1 MMLLRANVLTLGFS
15 GIRRDVIELLCEMLN
30 RRVHPV
36 VPEKGS
42 VGASG
47 DLAPLAHLALSVI
60 GEGEVFFE
68 GQRMASAEALQRAKL
83 KPLELEAKEGL
94 ALLNGTQAMHAVG
107 GLALL
112 RAQRLARVADVS
124 GAMSLEALKGTPVAF
139 DLRLQD
145 ARPHP
150 GQKAVAEHLLSL
162 MEDSEIRQS
171 HLTDDPRVQD
181 AYSLRCMPQVHGAVR
196 GALAHCEDILLIES
210 ASATDNPLVFAE
222 TGDVI
227 SGGNFHGAPLAFAFD
242 YAAIAMT
249 DLMSMSERRTDRLTN
264 PDKSEGLPAFLARR
278 PGVESGFMIAHVAAA
293 SLVNEARVLAHPA
306 SIDNITTSGGKEDHV
321 SMGMT
326 SALKLRSIVDLAE
339 NLLAIELLAAAE
351 GLEHRRP
358 LKAGRGVE
366 RAFAAVRKIAP
377 PLTHDRPLSGDIA
390 RVAEA
395 IRRGDFD
402 REERTDMSGKRIIHA
417 PRGSERTCKGW
428 HQEAAMRMLMNNLDP
443 DVAEN
448 PDQLVVYG
456 GTGRAA
462 RSWEAFDAIVGSLR
476 ELENDETLLVQ
487 SGKPVGKFRTHDE
500 APRVLIANSNLVGQW
515 NNYAEF
521 NRLERMGLTMY
532 GQMTAG
538 SWIYIGSQGIVQGT
552 FETFAAA
559 GRKHFGGSLDGKF
572 VLTGGLG
579 GMGGAQPLAATM
591 NGAVFLG
598 VEVDPARIEKR
609 LKSGYC
615 DKIAWS
621 LDEALKLI
629 DQARKDRKSLSVGL
643 VGNCADVLP
652 EIVKRGVVPDVLTDQ
667 TSAHDALNGYVPH
680 GMSLEDALAL
690 RRKNP
695 DEYIERAMH
704 SMAVHVE
711 AMLALQKKGAIT
723 FDYGNNIRAQ
733 AQKAGVKNAF
743 DIPGFRS

>member
-1 MMLLRANVLTLGFS
+1 MELKGEQISLVELAAVALGGEAVHVSSIARPRILAARKLIEEIVARDVVTYGVNTGFGKLSDVRIPHAELHQLQLNLIRSHACGIGNPLSEGEVRAMMLLRANVLALGMS
-15 GIRRDVIELLCEMLN
+15 GIRCEVVELLCEMLN
-30 RRVHPV
+30 RGVHPV

-47 DLAPLAHLALSVI
+47 DLAPLAHLALSLV

-210 ASATDNPLVFAE
+210 ASATDNPLVFAVAGGGDPGQ
-222 TGDVI
+222 GDVI

-242 YAAIAMT
+242 YAAIAIA

-306 SIDNITTSGGKEDHV
+306 SVDNVTTSGGKEDHV

-339 NLLAIELLAAAE
+339 NLFAIELLTAAE
-351 GLEHRRP
+351 ALEHRRP
-358 LKAGRGVE
+358 LRAGKGVE
-366 RAFAAVRKIAP
+366 RVFELVRQVAP
-377 PLTHDRPLSGDIA
+377 PLTTDRPLSGDIG
-390 RVAEA
+390 RLAE
-395 IRRGDFD
+395 
-402 REERTDMSGKRIIHA
+402 K
-417 PRGSERTCKGW
+417 
-428 HQEAAMRMLMNNLDP
+428 
-443 DVAEN
+443 
-448 PDQLVVYG
+448 
-456 GTGRAA
+456 
-462 RSWEAFDAIVGSLR
+462 
-476 ELENDETLLVQ
+476 
-487 SGKPVGKFRTHDE
+487 
-500 APRVLIANSNLVGQW
+500 
-515 NNYAEF
+515 
-521 NRLERMGLTMY
+521 
-532 GQMTAG
+532 
-538 SWIYIGSQGIVQGT
+538 
-552 FETFAAA
+552 
-559 GRKHFGGSLDGKF
+559 
-572 VLTGGLG
+572 
-579 GMGGAQPLAATM
+579 
-591 NGAVFLG
+591 
-598 VEVDPARIEKR
+598 
-609 LKSGYC
+609 
-615 DKIAWS
+615 
-621 LDEALKLI
+621 
-629 DQARKDRKSLSVGL
+629 
-643 VGNCADVLP
+643 
-652 EIVKRGVVPDVLTDQ
+652 
-667 TSAHDALNGYVPH
+667 
-680 GMSLEDALAL
+680 
-690 RRKNP
+690 
-695 DEYIERAMH
+695 
-704 SMAVHVE
+704 
-711 AMLALQKKGAIT
+711 
-723 FDYGNNIRAQ
+723 IRAR
-733 AQKAGVKNAF
+733 AF
-743 DIPGFRS
+743 NDL